1 MNVACPW
8 FRSVSL
14 SGEVPWLEGTA
25 LGQKS
30 LRLPCSPTRI
40 PSEGLQSCPTL
51 CDPMNHSSP
60 GSPVHG
66 ILWTRTLEWVAI
78 LSSRGS
84 SQPRD
89 QTCVSC
95 ISRSVLYHGATG
107 EAPVTTSLT
116 LCPFS
121 HDPARQLPLKFP
133 FSLQLKP
140 QVSLTL
146 LILLSFPLILFFLTS
161 SQVSSDGNSPFF

>member
-1 MNVACPW
+1 M
-8 FRSVSL
+8 
-14 SGEVPWLEGTA
+14 
-25 LGQKS
+25 GQKS

-107 EAPVTTSLT
+107 EAPVTISLT

-140 QVSLTL
+140 QVPLTL

-161 SQVSSDGNSPFF
+161 SQVSSDGNSPFFLRVFFFLDLLFFLSLY

>member
-1 MNVACPW
+1 MAAQ
-8 FRSVSL
+8 RSSVCL
-14 SGEVPWLEGTA
+14 TP
-25 LGQKS
+25 
-30 LRLPCSPTRI
+30 
-40 PSEGLQSCPTL
+40 

-66 ILWTRTLEWVAI
+66 ILRTRTLEWVAI

-89 QTCVSC
+89 QTCISC

-121 HDPARQLPLKFP
+121 HDPAWQLPLKLP

-140 QVSLTL
+140 QVSFTL
-146 LILLSFPLILFFLTS
+146 LILFCFPLILFFLTS
-161 SQVSSDGNSPFF
+161 SQVSSNGNAPFFLRVFFFLDLLFFFKSLLNFLQYCFCFMLWFFFFFC

>member
-30 LRLPCSPTRI
+30 LRLPCSPTCI

-89 QTCVSC
+89 RILHCRQVDSLL
-95 ISRSVLYHGATG
+95 SEPPG
-107 EAPVTTSLT
+107 ETKNPGVG
-116 LCPFS
+116 
-121 HDPARQLPLKFP
+121 
-133 FSLQLKP
+133 
-140 QVSLTL
+140 SLTL
-146 LILLSFPLILFFLTS
+146 LQGICPTQESNWGLLHCRRILLPAELPGKPE
-161 SQVSSDGNSPFF
+161 QAQ

>member
-1 MNVACPW
+1 MVQECVPLWGSALAGGNCFGAEK
-8 FRSVSL
+8 SETSL
-14 SGEVPWLEGTA
+14 LPDSHP
-25 LGQKS
+25 
-30 LRLPCSPTRI
+30 LRGWQPRD
-40 PSEGLQSCPTL
+40 LQSCLTP

-66 ILWTRTLEWVAI
+66 ILRTRTLEWVAI

-89 QTCVSC
+89 QTCISC

-121 HDPARQLPLKFP
+121 HDPAWQLPLKLP

-140 QVSLTL
+140 QVSFTW
-146 LILLSFPLILFFLTS
+146 LILFCFPLILFFLTS